1 MIDSIPQVQFV
12 QIGQQPKN
20 FKSFL
25 RKFAEFSFYQ
35 TVLDSQISK
44 YPLEF
49 PAPFNYYQSTKNMT
63 VKWQFVS
70 SMTTRRDLPNEAKQK
85 IFFLSYSENLISIKK
100 SIFASHKKITTKL
113 MFPFEMT
120 EKILQKK
127 ESEQTKNMWNI
138 KIVHYCHSKYVSSQ
152 IYCIFSYLFK
162 ILALNTVPAKFK

>member
-1 MIDSIPQVQFV
+1 MNLELNVNGFEFLRKIITLNSMIDSIPQVQFV

-63 VKWQFVS
+63 VK
-70 SMTTRRDLPNEAKQK
+70 
-85 IFFLSYSENLISIKK
+85 
-100 SIFASHKKITTKL
+100 
-113 MFPFEMT
+113 
-120 EKILQKK
+120 
-127 ESEQTKNMWNI
+127 
-138 KIVHYCHSKYVSSQ
+138 
-152 IYCIFSYLFK
+152 
-162 ILALNTVPAKFK
+162 